1 MEEAPLSLKPELV
14 SEESMGLD
22 TPSSERTPEELSPS
36 SDDYEVRDV
45 VLSLEKKVDHKER
58 NLVTYW
64 DFSLTTSLILFVL
77 LSS

>member
-36 SDDYEVRDV
+36 SDDYEVGSSV
-45 VLSLEKKVDHKER
+45 SCCICLSNQTKILKKD
-58 NLVTYW
+58 
-64 DFSLTTSLILFVL
+64 LFVDQAK
-77 LSS
+77 

>member
-36 SDDYEVRDV
+36 SDDYEVRKIIYATCC
-45 VLSLEKKVDHKER
+45 LSKSQLFLIVCAVETITFVP
-58 NLVTYW
+58 V
-64 DFSLTTSLILFVL
+64 FS
-77 LSS
+77 